1 MNAIKKTKSKRLFSM
16 LLALM
21 MCLTMLPTT
30 AWAAGEL
37 TEPLNFTSATDNV
50 AGEGYSW
57 TAESKTLTLDGLTL
71 NVTTGDGI
79 TLPADSKIVLSGTN
93 TVNAGGD
100 LIDCAG
106 NLDISGEGS
115 LTGKVT
121 TVSDDYAGI
130 RTNGGSLTITDSK
143 LDLTI
148 NPQNST
154 APTITTK
161 KDNSSGG
168 SISLLG
174 SANVTTRTATQG
186 KGWALCSG
194 AYKSSGDILIGT
206 GASFT
211 AVGLVHAMYAG
222 KGADVT
228 INGILDASAC
238 IDMCANLLTYGSLT
252 INGTVKMREGH
263 HIWLA
268 HGTVI
273 LGDTADVNQ
282 VIIVTTGNY
291 YEGYVFSDMEL
302 TEGTKIEE
310 YSEEN
315 YGYCYLYVAD
325 GVSLTIPEDKTL
337 TMKSLKGNG
346 IDGPVVNNGTLN
358 LPEDTTADAIKVMN
372 LTGNGLV
379 KVSEDTYLN
388 DGTKINIPAANDP
401 NLDENGKLDLST
413 AAENKSGNGYNWDAA
428 DKILTLN
435 NFYFDGTIILPSEAT
450 VITETASSV
459 DTICMNCNDFNAK
472 KLTLSGSAP
481 LTLRNLD
488 CGGQAAEVTVS
499 EGAEVKMPSGINIGT
514 SGGIN
519 SLVTVNGKLTASNY
533 YDAAISCGKV
543 VIGSTGEL
551 KVSGKQGVRVNGMNP
566 SGDAADYTG
575 IFTVENGGK
584 FIANCTDYNVMAFTS
599 RNELTEDT
607 VKQVIVLPDNY
618 LPDDYAIRMVSG
630 KNGEM
635 QYAATIAK
643 TDAELTLESESVSG
657 AGGALTLSK
666 KSSGGGSHSGG
677 GGSHSGGGGSSSTSY
692 TITASAGENGSIAP
706 DGKTSVTK
714 NTDKTFTITP
724 NSGYAVEDVLVDGKS
739 VGAVTTYTFTKVT
752 AAHTISAT
760 FKAVAQTG
768 YTDVDTDD
776 WFYDGVQYVTDKGL
790 MNGTG
795 NGAFSPSRTLTR
807 GMFVTILY
815 RMEGSPVLENYG
827 YPYGDVQADTNVYA
841 PGIYWARAN
850 KIVTGYTD
858 DKFGTNDPVTREQMA
873 AILYRYA
880 QYKGYDVSKSAD
892 LTGFAD
898 ANSISGYALTPMQW
912 ANAVGL
918 ITGTSATTLSP
929 VGNTTRS
936 QAAVIIHRFCENI
949 AD

>member
-358 LPEDTTADAIKVMN
+358 LPEDTTADAIKVMK

-677 GGSHSGGGGSSSTSY
+677 GGSSSTSY

-858 DKFGTNDPVTREQMA
+858 DKFGPNDPVTREQMA

-929 VGNTTRS
+929 VGNTTRC

>member
-37 TEPLNFTSATDNV
+37 TEPLNFTSATNNV

-106 NLDISGEGS
+106 KLDISGEGS
-115 LTGKVT
+115 LTGEVT
-121 TVSDDYAGI
+121 TMSDDYAGI

-148 NPQNST
+148 NPQYST

-186 KGWALCSG
+186 KGWGLCSG
-194 AYKSSGDILIGT
+194 AYGSSGNITIDT
-206 GASFT
+206 DASFT
-211 AVGLVHAMYAG
+211 AVDLGQAMYAG
-222 KGADVT
+222 RGADVT
-228 INGILDASAC
+228 INGILDDSAC
-238 IDMCANLLTYGSLT
+238 TNMCANLLTHGSLT
-252 INGTVKMREGH
+252 INGTVKMREGQ

-282 VIIVTTGNY
+282 VIIVTTDDDY

-302 TEGTKIEE
+302 TEGTIIER
-310 YSEEN
+310 YSN
-315 YGYCYLYVAD
+315 KNNGYCYLYVAD

-358 LPEDTTADAIKVMN
+358 LPEGTTADAIKEMK

-388 DGTKINIPAANDP
+388 DGTKINIPAADDS
-401 NLDENGKLDLST
+401 NLDKDGKLDLST
-413 AAENKSGNGYNWDAA
+413 ATEDTSGNGYSWDAA
-428 DKILTLN
+428 NKTLTLN
-435 NFYFDGTIILPSEAT
+435 NFYFDKTIILPSEAT

-459 DTICMNCNDFNAK
+459 DGICMNYNDSNAK

-481 LTLRNLD
+481 LTLRDLD
-488 CGGQAAEVTVS
+488 CCGQAAAVTVS
-499 EGAEVKMPSGINIGT
+499 EGAEVKMQGMSSGINIGT

-533 YDAAISCGKV
+533 NGAAISCGKV

-566 SGDAADYTG
+566 SGGADTDYTG

-584 FIANCTDYNVMAFTS
+584 FIADCTDYNVMAFTS

-643 TDAELTLESESVSG
+643 TNAELTLVSESVSG
-657 AGGALTLSK
+657 AGGALTLPK
-666 KSSGGGSHSGG
+666 KSSG

-739 VGAVTTYTFTKVT
+739 VGAVTTYTFIKVT

-858 DKFGTNDPVTREQMA
+858 DKFGPNDPVTREQMA

-929 VGNTTRS
+929 VGNTTRC

>member
-358 LPEDTTADAIKVMN
+358 LPEDTTADAIKVMK

-858 DKFGTNDPVTREQMA
+858 DKFGPNDPVTREQMA

-929 VGNTTRS
+929 VGNTTRC